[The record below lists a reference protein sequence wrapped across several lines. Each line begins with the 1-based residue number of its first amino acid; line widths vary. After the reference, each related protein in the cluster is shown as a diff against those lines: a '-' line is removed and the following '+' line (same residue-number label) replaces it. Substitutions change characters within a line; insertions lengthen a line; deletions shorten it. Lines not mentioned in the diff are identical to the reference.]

1 MQPLKLRVSS
11 TSVWKNHSNDVLDMK
26 IAPRIALLCLL
37 PGMLVATPVV
47 DAAQPATATVEP
59 AADKAEKT
67 PASEEAITREAE
79 ASEDPLTEREV
90 VSPET
95 PEKAAIRDRDFN
107 IYGNYRLRM
116 RKSDGDFNLADG
128 GSRIGIDGHY
138 QLLRRLQVFGRAEL
152 GFNLL
157 DELDFIFDP
166 KSNQPEGE
174 EGNSFFKRLLYVGV
188 EASDLFLTFGK
199 NWSTYYKVSGFTDR
213 FAGTG
218 GSATGTYNAGTDGGA
233 TGTGRAEQ
241 VLQTRLHFGSLP
253 QRIGL
258 KPFNLNMQ
266 VQEGRPIPQVDGA
279 NYGTAVGLSALYTLR
294 TDVSM
299 GLAYNIAE
307 IDDLDDSKIREAGL
321 DGDAQAMLIGVRR
334 FADKWY
340 LGSVVSR
347 LKNHETT
354 DEGQYFDGWG
364 WEVYGQYQLRDRIW
378 VTGGWNVLR
387 PDSDDTNAGD
397 YRVQYGVIGLRYA
410 LDGFQNMVYANYRLD
425 GGRLADGTQLD
436 DTFTIGV
443 RWNFGEIGEW
453 AMAKYRQMSADR

>member
-1 MQPLKLRVSS
+1 MRAILRI
-11 TSVWKNHSNDVLDMK
+11 VLF
-26 IAPRIALLCLL
+26 CLL
-37 PGMLVATPVV
+37 PGIL
-47 DAAQPATATVEP
+47 P
-59 AADKAEKT
+59 AAPADESLPQTAAETGGDETEKSV
-67 PASEEAITREAE
+67 ASEEAVTREAE
-79 ASEDPLTEREV
+79 ASEDPLAEREV
-90 VSPET
+90 ITPET
-95 PEKAAIRDRDFN
+95 PEQAAVRDRAFS
-107 IYGNYRLRM
+107 IYGNYRLRL

-128 GSRIGIDGHY
+128 GSRIGIDGNY
-138 QLLRRLQVFGRAEL
+138 QLLRRLQIFGRAEL

-166 KSNQPEGE
+166 KNSQPEGE
-174 EGNSFFKRLLYVGV
+174 EGNSFFKRLLYVGF

-218 GSATGTYNAGTDGGA
+218 GSASGTYNAGTDGGA

-241 VLQTRLHFGSLP
+241 VIQTRLHFGSLP

-258 KPFNLNMQ
+258 KPFNLNVQ
-266 VQEGRPIPQVDGA
+266 VQEGRPIPQADGA

-294 TDVSM
+294 TDVSL

-307 IDDLDDSKIREAGL
+307 VNDLDDKNVREAGL
-321 DGDAQAMLIGVRR
+321 EGDAQAMLIGVRR

-340 LGSVVSR
+340 LGS
-347 LKNHETT
+347 E
-354 DEGQYFDGWG
+354 YFDGWG
-364 WEVYGQYQLRDRIW
+364 WEVYSQYQLRDRIW
-378 VTGGWNVLR
+378 LTGGWNILR
-387 PDSDDTNAGD
+387 PDSDSALAGD

-410 LDGFQNMVYANYRLD
+410 PDGFQNMVYANYRLD
-425 GGRLADGTQLD
+425 GGRLADGTPLD

>member
-1 MQPLKLRVSS
+1 L
-11 TSVWKNHSNDVLDMK
+11 NDVRSMK
-26 IAPRIALLCLL
+26 VALTIVLLCLL
-37 PGMLVATPVV
+37 PGLLSAQQATDTVQQSTPADAEPVG
-47 DAAQPATATVEP
+47 
-59 AADKAEKT
+59 DKKEKSV
-67 PASEEAITREAE
+67 ASEEAVTREAE
-79 ASEDPLTEREV
+79 ASEDPLAEREV
-90 VSPET
+90 ISPET
-95 PEKAAIRDRDFN
+95 PEQEAVRDRDFN

-138 QLLRRLQVFGRAEL
+138 QLLRKLQVFGRAEL

-157 DELDFIFDP
+157 NELDFIFDP
-166 KSNQPEGE
+166 KNNAPEGD
-174 EGNSFFKRLLYVGV
+174 EGNSFFKRLLYFGF

-199 NWSTYYKVSGFTDR
+199 NWSTYYKVAGFTDR

-233 TGTGRAEQ
+233 TGTGRADQ
-241 VLQTRLHFGSLP
+241 VIQTRLHFGALP

-258 KPFNLNMQ
+258 KPFNLNLQ
-266 VQEGRPIPQVDGA
+266 VQQGRPIPQVGDA
-279 NYGTAVGLSALYTLR
+279 EYGSAVGLSALYTLR
-294 TDVSM
+294 SDVSL

-307 IDDLDDSKIREAGL
+307 IDDLDDSKVREAGL
-321 DGDAQAMLIGVRR
+321 DGDAEAMLVGLRQ
-334 FADKWY
+334 FSDNWY
-340 LGSVVSR
+340 ASSVVSR
-347 LKNHETT
+347 LLNHETT

-410 LDGFQNMVYANYRLD
+410 PEGFQNMVYANYRLD
-425 GGRLADGTQLD
+425 GGRLADGTPLD
-436 DTFTIGV
+436 DTFTIGI
-443 RWNFGEIGEW
+443 RWNFGEISDW
-453 AMAKYRQMSADR
+453 AMAKYRQMSADW